1 LRFLLHREEDNV
13 SVAIDRVS
21 SHFSAS
27 HALISNQYN
36 EGLHGHNYQVE
47 VEIEGKEDHEE
58 ILIDFIYLDNLL
70 KQITSKFDHYVLIPS
85 QNNLLEI
92 TKSASNLEMRYGGRF
107 YSIPEKE
114 IKTLECINVTT
125 ESLARLL
132 GEELSR
138 CLRNEQKWNKIK
150 SIKISVWET
159 LYYRATYTIYSND
172 SRI

>member
-1 LRFLLHREEDNV
+1 MHREEDNISV
-13 SVAIDRVS
+13 SIDRVS

-36 EGLHGHNYQVE
+36 EGLHGHNYLVE

-58 ILIDFIYLDNLL
+58 MLIDFIYLDNLL
-70 KQITSKFDHYVLIPS
+70 RQITSKFDHYVLIPS
-85 QNNLLEI
+85 KNNLLNI
-92 TKSASNLEMRYGGRF
+92 TKNADNLEIRYGDRF

-114 IKTLECINVTT
+114 IKTLECINVTA

-132 GEELSR
+132 GEDLSIY
-138 CLRNEQKWNKIK
+138 LRNEQNWNRIK
-150 SIKISVWET
+150 SIKVCVWET
-159 LYYRATYTIYSND
+159 LYYRATYTIYSSD